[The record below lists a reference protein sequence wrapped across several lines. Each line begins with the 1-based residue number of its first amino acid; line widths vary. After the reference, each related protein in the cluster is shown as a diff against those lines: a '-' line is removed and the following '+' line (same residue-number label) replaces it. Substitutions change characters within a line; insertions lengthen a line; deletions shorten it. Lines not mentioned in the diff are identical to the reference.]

1 LDYIDESSNPRAPL
15 ITPQAKMILNFIFSC
30 GTMLRGPME
39 GHSNPESFSMI
50 VCHCRGLS
58 DRAIREVIRRGAQSP
73 REVAIACHAGRSCG
87 GCIPAVRALIQSES
101 STCASACADLPVAAA
116 S

>member
-1 LDYIDESSNPRAPL
+1 
-15 ITPQAKMILNFIFSC
+15 
-30 GTMLRGPME
+30 
-39 GHSNPESFSMI
+39 MI

-58 DRAIREVIRRGAQSP
+58 DRKIREVIRRGAHSP

-87 GCIPAVRALIQSES
+87 GCIPAVRELIQSE
-101 STCASACADLPVAAA
+101 TSACATTTCTEMPVAAA